1 MSYRT
6 ILVDLSGPEPMQARV
21 AVARSLAVRFD
32 AMLMGLHVTPPP
44 IVAPI
49 WDGGAGAYLP
59 PEALESERKA
69 NEEAKQ
75 RARVAFEPTAGSGA
89 ASIWREAEGSAA
101 HRLAEL
107 AHVSDLV
114 VTERGD
120 VLDTAERV
128 TGSGVPVLVL
138 PSGFVGDLGQNVL
151 VAWNGSRESA
161 RAVHDALPFLL
172 ASRNPAVLCAVG
184 KASAESLDDAVAML
198 QRHGVRIRPERVDG
212 PDANAGEI
220 LLALA
225 TAHAADL
232 LVMGAYGHSR
242 LREFVF
248 GGATRH
254 VLRHA
259 ALPVLLSS

>member
-6 ILVDLSGPEPMQARV
+6 ILVDLSGEEPMQARV
-21 AVARSLAVRFD
+21 AAARSLAVRFD
-32 AMLMGLHVTPPP
+32 ATLMGLHVTPPP
-44 IVAPI
+44 IVVPI

-59 PEALESERKA
+59 AEALEAERKA
-69 NEEAKQ
+69 NEEVKQ
-75 RARVAFEPTAGSGA
+75 RARAAFEPSAGSSA
-89 ASIWREAEGSAA
+89 PAIWREAEGLAA
-101 HRLAEL
+101 RLLATL

-114 VTERGD
+114 VTEKGD

-138 PSGFVGDLGQNVL
+138 PPGFHGDLGHDVL
-151 VAWNGSRESA
+151 VGWNGSRESA
-161 RAVHDALPFLL
+161 RALHDALPFLL
-172 ASRNPAVLCAVG
+172 ASRNSVVLCAVG
-184 KASAESLDDAVAML
+184 KSGGASLDDAVAML
-198 QRHGVRIRPERVDG
+198 LRHRVRVRPERVDG

>member
-6 ILVDLSGPEPMQARV
+6 ILVDLCGSGSMQARV
-21 AVARSLAVRFD
+21 AAARTLAVRFD
-32 AMLMGLHVTPPP
+32 ATLMGLHVMPVPV
-44 IVAPI
+44 VAPI

-59 PEALESERKA
+59 PEALEAERKA
-69 NEEAKQ
+69 NEEVKE
-75 RARVAFEPTAGSGA
+75 RARAAFAQAAETAPPT
-89 ASIWREAEGSAA
+89 IWREAEGPAGL
-101 HRLAEL
+101 RLVEL

-114 VTERGD
+114 VTEKGD

-128 TGSGVPVLVL
+128 TGSGVPVLVM
-138 PSGFVGDLGQNVL
+138 PPGFAGDLGQNVL

-172 ASRNPAVLCAVG
+172 ASRNPVVLCAVG
-184 KASAESLDDAVAML
+184 EASRKSLDDAVAML
-198 QRHGVRIRPERVDG
+198 ERHGVRVRPERVDG
-212 PDANAGEI
+212 PDASAGEI

-259 ALPVLLSS
+259 GLPVLLSS